1 MYLKAKKI
9 SLDEAHL
16 KNQTTPR
23 YDHKVQ
29 VKYVLKTKEYLIN
42 ISLQTETNKQFWK
55 VEKFQKITLI
65 GKYND
70 A

>member
-1 MYLKAKKI
+1 MYLKVKKI

-29 VKYVLKTKEYLIN
+29 VKYVLKNKGILNNYIITN
-42 ISLQTETNKQFWK
+42 WNKQFWK

>member
-1 MYLKAKKI
+1 MYLKVKKI

-29 VKYVLKTKEYLIN
+29 VKYVLKTREYLI
-42 ISLQTETNKQFWK
+42 I
-55 VEKFQKITLI
+55 I
-65 GKYND
+65 
-70 A
+70 

>member
-1 MYLKAKKI
+1 MYLKVKKI

-29 VKYVLKTKEYLIN
+29 VKYVLKNKGILNNYIITN
-42 ISLQTETNKQFWK
+42 CNKQTILK
-55 VEKFQKITLI
+55 S
-65 GKYND
+65 
-70 A
+70 